1 MKGNPIELTEDEL
14 LEILKKANKQ
24 MK

>member
-14 LEILKKANKQ
+14 LEILREANKQ
-24 MK
+24 ME